1 MDKKQLEIR
10 NLGHLE
16 VRADENSR
24 KIEGC
29 AIVFDTPSVD
39 MGFREVIESTAIS
52 QDLIDNSDI
61 YLNFNHDDDKI
72 LGRWNKGHG
81 SLNIEL
87 REDGVWFSIDAP
99 KTDLGD
105 EVLEYLR
112 RGDVEK
118 CSFCFWIDYDDE
130 DAETWTYNE
139 GVALRT
145 IHKIAGLHDVSIVW
159 EPAYDTT
166 QVSARSLEKLNE
178 LRAKQEEEKKED
190 EPKKCES
197 KSEDEPKKCE
207 SKSEDEPKKCE
218 SKSEDEPKKC
228 ESKKEDEPNDK
239 PNDEPKDEPKDND
252 KDNDMDDPDDGKDN
266 PDNEEDNP
274 DEKEVEPK
282 PEDEPDKDKENTP
295 DKKEQKSKINTHN
308 IMSEKKFNLLSAI
321 RSIAENKPLDPEVQ
335 AVVDAGK
342 SEMRNAGLSVNGQLQ
357 IPSESRAAV
366 TVTAEGEDVVVT
378 DFANI
383 LEPLRTKNV
392 LAESGAHLLTG
403 LVGDLQIPAMGAE
416 NVNWE
421 GETDQAQDGAS
432 TFTNVKLTPHRLSAY
447 IDISKQFLV
456 QDSLGAE
463 ALIRR
468 DLVNAIQSKLEATIF
483 STDAADGSKPAGIFN
498 GVSPTKVTDFKGLCT
513 LESDV
518 EDANFYAPSKYIV
531 SPKAKAA
538 MRAMAKSTKSTQLV
552 LEGDNIDGVPVLS
565 TGHIAKNTFAYGD
578 WSQLYVGQ
586 WGAIDLTV
594 DPYTKAAAGQVRL
607 VINAF
612 FDFKLVR
619 PKAVVYGTTAGE

>member
-1 MDKKQLEIR
+1 MNKEQQLEVR
-10 NLGHLE
+10 NLGNLQLRQE
-16 VRADENSR
+16 GDSR
-24 KIEGC
+24 LIEGC
-29 AIVFDTPSVD
+29 AIVFNSVSED
-39 MGFREVIESTAIS
+39 LGFREIIESTAIT

-81 SLNIEL
+81 SLNVEL
-87 REDGVWFSIDAP
+87 RKDGVYFSIEAP
-99 KTDLGD
+99 KNDLGD
-105 EVLEYLR
+105 TVLEYLK
-112 RGDVEK
+112 RGDVDK
-118 CSFCFWIDYDDE
+118 CSFCFWIDCDDE
-130 DAETWTYNE
+130 EAETWTYE
-139 GVALRT
+139 DGIAIRT
-145 IHKIAGLHDVSIVW
+145 IHKIAGLHDLSIVW
-159 EPAYDTT
+159 TPAYSETT
-166 QVSARSLEKLNE
+166 VSARALDKLNE
-178 LRAKQEEEKKED
+178 LKEKKED
-190 EPKKCES
+190 EPKKCESNSEDERKKCES
-197 KSEDEPKKCE
+197 KSEDEPKK
-207 SKSEDEPKKCE
+207 DEPQNEPE

-228 ESKKEDEPNDK
+228 ESKKEDEPT
-239 PNDEPKDEPKDND
+239 DEPKDEPKDD
-252 KDNDMDDPDDGKDN
+252 DPDNDMDDPDDDKDDTDN
-266 PDNEEDNP
+266 TEDTPDD
-274 DEKEVEPK
+274 KEV
-282 PEDEPDKDKENTP
+282 DPDKDKEDNKEDNP

-366 TVTAEGEDVVVT
+366 TVTTEGEDVVVT

-403 LVGDLQIPAMGAE
+403 LIGDLQIPAMGAE

-421 GETDQAQDGAS
+421 GETDPATDGAS

-483 STDAADGSKPAGIFN
+483 STDAADGSKPAGIFH
-498 GVSPTKVTDFKGLCT
+498 GVTPTKVTDFKGLCT

-552 LEGDNIDGVPVLS
+552 LEGDNIDGTPVLS
-565 TGHIAKNTFAYGD
+565 TGHIAKDTFAYGD

-594 DPYTKAAAGQVRL
+594 DPYTKAADGQVRL
-607 VINAF
+607 VVNCF

>member
-1 MDKKQLEIR
+1 MHKEQLEVR
-10 NLGHLE
+10 NLGNLQLRQE
-16 VRADENSR
+16 GDSR
-24 KIEGC
+24 LIEGC
-29 AIVFDTPSVD
+29 AIVFNSVSED
-39 MGFREVIESTAIS
+39 LGFREIIERGAITQELLDS
-52 QDLIDNSDI
+52 SDI
-61 YLNFNHDDDKI
+61 FLNFNHDDSRI
-72 LGRWNKGHG
+72 LGRSNCGKG
-81 SLNIEL
+81 SLNVEL
-87 REDGVWFSIDAP
+87 REDGVYFSIEAP
-99 KTDLGD
+99 ETSLGD
-105 EVLEYLR
+105 EVLAYLK

-118 CSFCFWIDYDDE
+118 CSFCFWMDPDDE
-130 DAETWTYNE
+130 EAETWTYE
-139 GVALRT
+139 DGVALRT
-145 IHKIAGLHDVSIVW
+145 IHKIAGLHDLSIVW
-159 EPAYDTT
+159 TPAYSETT
-166 QVSARSLEKLNE
+166 VSARSLEKLNE
-178 LRAKQEEEKKED
+178 LRAKQEEEEH
-190 EPKKCES
+190 KKCES
-197 KSEDEPKKCE
+197 KSEDEPKKDEETPKSDEPQNEPE
-207 SKSEDEPKKCE
+207 SKSEDTPEP
-218 SKSEDEPKKC
+218 D
-228 ESKKEDEPNDK
+228 KEN
-239 PNDEPKDEPKDND
+239 
-252 KDNDMDDPDDGKDN
+252 DPDDDKDDTDN
-266 PDNEEDNP
+266 PEDTP
-274 DEKEVEPK
+274 DDKEV
-282 PEDEPDKDKENTP
+282 DPDKDKEDKEDNP

-357 IPSESRAAV
+357 IPAESRAAV

-392 LAESGAHLLTG
+392 LAESGAHILTG

-421 GETDQAQDGAS
+421 GETDPAQDGAS

-447 IDISKQFLV
+447 IDVSKQFLV

-483 STDAADGSKPAGIFN
+483 SADAGDGSKPAGIFN

-513 LESDV
+513 LESNV
-518 EDANFYAPSKYIV
+518 EDANFYGPAKYIV

-552 LEGDNIDGVPVLS
+552 MEGDNIDGTPVLS
-565 TGHIAKNTFAYGD
+565 TGHMAKDTFAYGD

-594 DPYTKAAAGQVRL
+594 DPYTKAGDGQVRL

-619 PKAVVYGTTAGE
+619 PKAVAYGTTAGE

>member
-1 MDKKQLEIR
+1 MNKQLEKR
-10 NLGHLE
+10 SFELR
-16 VRADENSR
+16 VQNSDSR
-24 KIEGC
+24 LITGK
-29 AIVFDTPSVD
+29 AICFDSMSED
-39 MGFREVIESTAIS
+39 LGFREIISKGAIT
-52 QDLIDNSDI
+52 QELIDSSDI
-61 YLNFNHDDDKI
+61 YFTFNHSMDKV
-72 LGRWNKGHG
+72 LARWNKGEG
-81 SLNIEL
+81 SLKIEL
-87 REDGVWFSIDAP
+87 KDDGVYFSTEAP
-99 KTDLGD
+99 NTDLGN
-105 EVLEYLR
+105 EVLEYIR
-112 RGDVEK
+112 RGDANK
-118 CSFCFWIDYDDE
+118 CSFAFYMSGNDE
-130 DAETWTYNE
+130 DETWTKTE
-139 GVALRT
+139 DGEVLRT
-145 IHKIAGLHDVSIVW
+145 INHIAGLCDVSVVFN
-159 EPAYDTT
+159 PAYDETT
-166 QVSARSLEKLNE
+166 VSARSLEKLNE
-178 LRAKQEEEKKED
+178 LRAKQEEDKEKKED

-207 SKSEDEPKKCE
+207 SKSEDEPT
-218 SKSEDEPKKC
+218 D
-228 ESKKEDEPNDK
+228 D
-239 PNDEPKDEPKDND
+239 PKDEPKDDD
-252 KDNDMDDPDDGKDN
+252 KDNDMDNPDDDKDDTDN
-266 PDNEEDNP
+266 PENTP
-274 DEKEVEPK
+274 DDKEV
-282 PEDEPDKDKENTP
+282 DPDKDKEDKEDNP
-295 DKKEQKSKINTHN
+295 DKKEQKSKINKHN

-357 IPSESRAAV
+357 IPAETRAAV
-366 TVTAEGEDVVVT
+366 TVTTEGEDVVVT

-392 LAESGAHLLTG
+392 LVESGAHILTG

-421 GETDQAQDGAS
+421 GETDPAQDGAS

-468 DLVNAIQSKLEATIF
+468 DLVAAIQSKLESTIF

-498 GVSPTKVTDFKGLCT
+498 GVTPTKVTDFKGLCT

-552 LEGDNIDGVPVLS
+552 MEGDNIDGTPVLS
-565 TGHIAKNTFAYGD
+565 TGHIAKDTFAYGD

-594 DPYTKAAAGQVRL
+594 DPYTKAADGQVRL
-607 VINAF
+607 VVNCF

>member
-1 MDKKQLEIR
+1 MDKKQQLEIR
-10 NLGHLE
+10 NLGNLQLRQE
-16 VRADENSR
+16 GDSR
-24 KIEGC
+24 LIEGC
-29 AIVFDTPSVD
+29 AIVFNSVSED
-39 MGFREVIESTAIS
+39 LGFREIIESTAIS

-81 SLNIEL
+81 SLNVEL
-87 REDGVWFSIDAP
+87 RKNGVYFSIEAP
-99 KTDLGD
+99 KNDLGD
-105 EVLEYLR
+105 TVLEYLK
-112 RGDVEK
+112 RGDVDK
-118 CSFCFWIDYDDE
+118 CSFCFWIDHDDE
-130 DAETWTYNE
+130 EAETWTYE
-139 GVALRT
+139 DGVAIRT
-145 IHKIAGLHDVSIVW
+145 IHKIAGLHDLSIVW
-159 EPAYDTT
+159 TPAYSETT
-166 QVSARSLEKLNE
+166 VSARSLEKLNE
-178 LRAKQEEEKKED
+178 LRAKQEEDKEKKED

-197 KSEDEPKKCE
+197 KSEDEPT
-207 SKSEDEPKKCE
+207 D
-218 SKSEDEPKKC
+218 D
-228 ESKKEDEPNDK
+228 
-239 PNDEPKDEPKDND
+239 PKDEPKDDD
-252 KDNDMDDPDDGKDN
+252 KDNDMDNPDDDKDDTDN
-266 PDNEEDNP
+266 PENTP
-274 DEKEVEPK
+274 DDKEV
-282 PEDEPDKDKENTP
+282 DPDKDKEDKEDNP

-357 IPSESRAAV
+357 IPAETRAAV
-366 TVTAEGEDVVVT
+366 TVTTEGEDVVVT

-392 LAESGAHLLTG
+392 LVDSGAHILTG

-421 GETDQAQDGAS
+421 GETDPAQDGAS

-468 DLVNAIQSKLEATIF
+468 DLVAAIQSKLESTIF
-483 STDAADGSKPAGIFN
+483 STDATDGSKPAGIFN
-498 GVSPTKVTDFKGLCT
+498 GVTPTKVTDFKGLCT

-518 EDANFYAPSKYIV
+518 EDANFYGPAKYIV

-552 LEGDNIDGVPVLS
+552 MEGDNIDGTPVLS
-565 TGHIAKNTFAYGD
+565 TGHIAKDTFAYGD

-594 DPYTKAAAGQVRL
+594 DPYTKAADGQVRL
-607 VINAF
+607 VVNCF

-619 PKAVVYGTTAGE
+619 PKAVVYGTTAAV

>member
-1 MDKKQLEIR
+1 MNKEQLEIR
-10 NLGHLE
+10 NLGNLQLRQE
-16 VRADENSR
+16 GDSR
-24 KIEGC
+24 LIEGC
-29 AIVFDTPSVD
+29 AIVFNSVSED
-39 MGFREVIESTAIS
+39 LGFREIIESTAIS

-81 SLNIEL
+81 SLNVEL
-87 REDGVWFSIDAP
+87 RKNGVYFSIEAP
-99 KTDLGD
+99 KNDLGD
-105 EVLEYLR
+105 TVLEYLK
-112 RGDVEK
+112 RGDVDK
-118 CSFCFWIDYDDE
+118 CSFCFWIDHDDE
-130 DAETWTYNE
+130 EAETWTYE
-139 GVALRT
+139 DGVAIRT
-145 IHKIAGLHDVSIVW
+145 IHKIAGLHDLSIVW
-159 EPAYDTT
+159 TPAYSETT
-166 QVSARSLEKLNE
+166 VSARSLEKLNE
-178 LRAKQEEEKKED
+178 LRAKQEEDKEKKED

-207 SKSEDEPKKCE
+207 SKSEDEPK
-218 SKSEDEPKKC
+218 DEPT
-228 ESKKEDEPNDK
+228 DEPND
-239 PNDEPKDEPKDND
+239 D
-252 KDNDMDDPDDGKDN
+252 KDNDMDDPDDDKDN
-266 PDNEEDNP
+266 PDNEENTP
-274 DEKEVEPK
+274 DDKEV
-282 PEDEPDKDKENTP
+282 DPDKDKEDKETKS
-295 DKKEQKSKINTHN
+295 KKENKHN
-308 IMSEKKFNLLSAI
+308 IMEKKFNLLSAI
-321 RSIAENKPLDPEVQ
+321 RSVAEGKPMDDATQ
-335 AVVDAGK
+335 AVIDAGK
-342 SEMRNAGLSVNGQLQ
+342 SEMRSAGVSMTGQIQ
-357 IPSESRAAV
+357 IPVENRAAV
-366 TVTAEGEDVVVT
+366 TVTTEGEDVVVT

-383 LEPLRTKNV
+383 LDPLRTKNV
-392 LAESGAHLLTG
+392 LADSGANILTG

-421 GETDQAQDGAS
+421 GETDDAQDGAG

-447 IDISKQFLV
+447 IDVSKQFLV

-468 DLVNAIQSKLEATIF
+468 DLVNAIQAKLEDTIF
-483 STDAADGSKPAGIFN
+483 GTEAAEGGRPAGIFN

-518 EDANFYAPSKYIV
+518 EDANFYGPAKYIV

-552 LEGDNIDGVPVLS
+552 MEGDNIDGTPVLS
-565 TGHIAKNTFAYGD
+565 TGHIAKDTFAYGD

-619 PKAVVYGTTAGE
+619 PKAVVYGTTAAE

>member
-1 MDKKQLEIR
+1 MDKQLEKRSFELRVQNSDSRLIT
-10 NLGHLE
+10 GK
-16 VRADENSR
+16 AICFDSMSEN
-24 KIEGC
+24 I
-29 AIVFDTPSVD
+29 
-39 MGFREVIESTAIS
+39 GFREIISKGAIT
-52 QDLIDNSDI
+52 QELIDSSDI
-61 YLNFNHDDDKI
+61 YFTFNHSMDKV
-72 LGRWNKGHG
+72 LARWNKGEG
-81 SLNIEL
+81 SLKIEL
-87 REDGVWFSIDAP
+87 KDDGVYFSTEAP
-99 KTDLGD
+99 NTDLGN
-105 EVLEYLR
+105 EVLEYIR
-112 RGDVEK
+112 RGDANK
-118 CSFCFWIDYDDE
+118 CSFAFYMSGNDE
-130 DAETWTYNE
+130 DETWTKTE
-139 GVALRT
+139 DGEVLRT
-145 IHKIAGLHDVSIVW
+145 INHIAGLCDVSVVFT
-159 EPAYDTT
+159 PAYDETT
-166 QVSARSLEKLNE
+166 VSARSLEKLNE
-178 LRAKQEEEKKED
+178 LREKKED
-190 EPKKCES
+190 EPQ
-197 KSEDEPKKCE
+197 
-207 SKSEDEPKKCE
+207 
-218 SKSEDEPKKC
+218 KC
-228 ESKKEDEPNDK
+228 ESKKEDEPNDEPQK
-239 PNDEPKDEPKDND
+239 CESKKEEEPQNEPESKSEDTPEPDKENDTDDD
-252 KDNDMDDPDDGKDN
+252 KDDTDN
-266 PDNEEDNP
+266 PEDNP
-274 DEKEVEPK
+274 DDKEV
-282 PEDEPDKDKENTP
+282 DPDKDKDEDSKDKETKS
-295 DKKEQKSKINTHN
+295 KKENKHN
-308 IMSEKKFNLLSAI
+308 IMEKNFSILRAI

-357 IPSESRAAV
+357 IPAETRAAV

-421 GETDQAQDGAS
+421 GETDPAQDGAS

-483 STDAADGSKPAGIFN
+483 STDAADGSKPAGIFH
-498 GVSPTKVTDFKGLCT
+498 GVTPTKVTDFKGLCT

-565 TGHIAKNTFAYGD
+565 TGHIAKDTFAYGD

-594 DPYTKAAAGQVRL
+594 DPYTKAADGQVRL
-607 VINAF
+607 VVNCF

>member
-29 AIVFDTPSVD
+29 AIVFNQPSVD

-61 YLNFNHDDDKI
+61 YLNFNHDDDRI

-87 REDGVWFSIDAP
+87 RENGVWFSIDAP

-105 EVLEYLR
+105 EVLEYLK
-112 RGDVEK
+112 RGDVDK
-118 CSFCFWIDYDDE
+118 CSFCFWMDPDDE
-130 DAETWTYNE
+130 EAETWTYE
-139 GVALRT
+139 DGVALRT

-178 LRAKQEEEKKED
+178 LRAKQEEDKEKKED

-197 KSEDEPKKCE
+197 NSEDEPKKCE
-207 SKSEDEPKKCE
+207 SKSEDEPK
-218 SKSEDEPKKC
+218 DEPT
-228 ESKKEDEPNDK
+228 DEPND
-239 PNDEPKDEPKDND
+239 D
-252 KDNDMDDPDDGKDN
+252 KDNDMDDPDDDKDN
-266 PDNEEDNP
+266 PDNEENTP
-274 DEKEVEPK
+274 DDKEV
-282 PEDEPDKDKENTP
+282 DPDKDKEDKETKS
-295 DKKEQKSKINTHN
+295 KKENKHN
-308 IMSEKKFNLLSAI
+308 IMEKKFNLLSAI
-321 RSIAENKPLDPEVQ
+321 RSVAEGKPMDDATQ
-335 AVVDAGK
+335 AVIDAGK
-342 SEMRNAGLSVNGQLQ
+342 SEMRSAGVSMTGQIQ
-357 IPSESRAAV
+357 IPVENRAAV

-383 LEPLRTKNV
+383 LDPLRTKNV
-392 LAESGAHLLTG
+392 LADSGANILTG

-421 GETDQAQDGAS
+421 GETDDAQDGAGI
-432 TFTNVKLTPHRLSAY
+432 FTNVKLTPHRLSAY
-447 IDISKQFLV
+447 IDVSKQFLV

-468 DLVNAIQSKLEATIF
+468 DLVNAIQAKLEDTIF
-483 STDAADGSKPAGIFN
+483 GTEAAEGGRPAGIFN
-498 GVSPTKVTDFKGLCT
+498 GLTPTKVTDFKGLCT

-518 EDANFYAPSKYIV
+518 EDANFYGPAKYIV

-552 LEGDNIDGVPVLS
+552 MEGDNIDGTPVLS
-565 TGHIAKNTFAYGD
+565 TGHIAKDTFAYGD

-594 DPYTKAAAGQVRL
+594 DPYTKAADGQVRL
-607 VINAF
+607 VVNCF

-619 PKAVVYGTTAGE
+619 PKAVVYGTTAAV

>member
-39 MGFREVIESTAIS
+39 MGFREVIESTAIT

-112 RGDVEK
+112 RGDVDK
-118 CSFCFWIDYDDE
+118 CSFCFWMDLDDE
-130 DAETWTYNE
+130 EAETWTYE
-139 GVALRT
+139 DGVALRT
-145 IHKIAGLHDVSIVW
+145 IHKIAGLHDLSIVW

-178 LRAKQEEEKKED
+178 LRAKQEEDKEKKEDDPKKED
-190 EPKKCES
+190 EPKKDEPQNEPESKSEGEHKKCES
-197 KSEDEPKKCE
+197 KSEDEPK
-207 SKSEDEPKKCE
+207 DEPT
-218 SKSEDEPKKC
+218 
-228 ESKKEDEPNDK
+228 
-239 PNDEPKDEPKDND
+239 DEPKDEPKDD
-252 KDNDMDDPDDGKDN
+252 DPDNDMDDPDDDKDDT
-266 PDNEEDNP
+266 DNEENTP
-274 DEKEVEPK
+274 DDKEV
-282 PEDEPDKDKENTP
+282 DPDKDKEDNKEDNP

-357 IPSESRAAV
+357 IPAEARAAV

-392 LAESGAHLLTG
+392 LVESGAHILTG

-421 GETDQAQDGAS
+421 GETDPAQDGAS

-518 EDANFYAPSKYIV
+518 EDANFYGPAKYIV

-565 TGHIAKNTFAYGD
+565 TGHIAKDTFAYGD

-594 DPYTKAAAGQVRL
+594 DPYTKAADGQVRL
-607 VINAF
+607 VVNCF

>member
-1 MDKKQLEIR
+1 MHKEQLEVR
-10 NLGHLE
+10 NLGNLQLRQE
-16 VRADENSR
+16 GDSR
-24 KIEGC
+24 LIEGC
-29 AIVFDTPSVD
+29 AIVFNSVSED
-39 MGFREVIESTAIS
+39 LGFREIIESTAIT

-81 SLNIEL
+81 SLNVEL
-87 REDGVWFSIDAP
+87 RKDGVYFSIEAP
-99 KTDLGD
+99 KNDLGD
-105 EVLEYLR
+105 TVLEYLK
-112 RGDVEK
+112 RGDVDK
-118 CSFCFWIDYDDE
+118 CSFCFWIDCDDE
-130 DAETWTYNE
+130 EAETWTYE
-139 GVALRT
+139 DGVAIRT
-145 IHKIAGLHDVSIVW
+145 IHKIAGLHDLSIVW
-159 EPAYDTT
+159 TPAYAETT
-166 QVSARSLEKLNE
+166 VSARSLEKLNE
-178 LRAKQEEEKKED
+178 LRSKQEEDKEKKED
-190 EPKKCES
+190 EPKKCESNSEDERKKCES
-197 KSEDEPKKCE
+197 KSEDEPKKEDEPQNEPE
-207 SKSEDEPKKCE
+207 SKSEDEPK
-218 SKSEDEPKKC
+218 DEPT
-228 ESKKEDEPNDK
+228 DEPQ
-239 PNDEPKDEPKDND
+239 DEPKDDDP
-252 KDNDMDDPDDGKDN
+252 DNDMDDTDD
-266 PDNEEDNP
+266 
-274 DEKEVEPK
+274 
-282 PEDEPDKDKENTP
+282 DKDDTDNQENTP

-357 IPSESRAAV
+357 IPAETRAAV
-366 TVTAEGEDVVVT
+366 TVTTEGEDVVVT

-403 LVGDLQIPAMGAE
+403 LIGDLQIPAMGAE

-421 GETDQAQDGAS
+421 GETDQATDGAS

-552 LEGDNIDGVPVLS
+552 LEGDNIDGTPVLS
-565 TGHIAKNTFAYGD
+565 TGHMAKDTFAYGD

-594 DPYTKAAAGQVRL
+594 DPYTKAADGQVRL

>member
-1 MDKKQLEIR
+1 MNKQLEVR
-10 NLGHLE
+10 SLGNLELRQEG
-16 VRADENSR
+16 DSR
-24 KIEGC
+24 RIEGR
-29 AIVFDTPSVD
+29 AIVFDSPSVD
-39 MGFREVIESTAIS
+39 MGFTEIIKRGAIT
-52 QDLIDNSDI
+52 QELIDSSDI
-61 YLNFNHDDDKI
+61 FLNFNHDDNRI
-72 LGRWNKGHG
+72 LGRSNCGKG
-81 SLNIEL
+81 SLNVEL
-87 REDGVWFSIDAP
+87 REDCVYFSIEAP
-99 KTDLGD
+99 ETSLGD
-105 EVLEYLR
+105 EVLAYLK
-112 RGDVEK
+112 RGDVNK
-118 CSFCFWIDYDDE
+118 CSFCFWMSGNDE
-130 DAETWTYNE
+130 DETWSKSEDGTIT
-139 GVALRT
+139 RT
-145 IHKIAGLHDVSIVW
+145 INHIAGLHDLSIVW
-159 EPAYDTT
+159 NPAYDKTT
-166 QVSARSLEKLNE
+166 VSARSLEKLNE
-178 LRAKQEEEKKED
+178 LREKKED
-190 EPKKCES
+190 EPNKEDEPQKCES
-197 KSEDEPKKCE
+197 KKEDDPQ
-207 SKSEDEPKKCE
+207 
-218 SKSEDEPKKC
+218 KC
-228 ESKKEDEPNDK
+228 ESKKEDEPQNEPESKSEDTPEPDK
-239 PNDEPKDEPKDND
+239 ENN
-252 KDNDMDDPDDGKDN
+252 PDDDKDN
-266 PDNEEDNP
+266 PDNQENTP
-274 DEKEVEPK
+274 DDKEVEPK
-282 PEDEPDKDKENTP
+282 PEDEPDKDKEDNP

-357 IPSESRAAV
+357 IPAETRAAV

-378 DFANI
+378 DFTNI

-392 LAESGAHLLTG
+392 LVESGAHILTG

-421 GETDQAQDGAS
+421 GETDPAQDGAS

-468 DLVNAIQSKLEATIF
+468 DLVAAIQSKLEATIF

-498 GVSPTKVTDFKGLCT
+498 GKVATNVTDFKGLCT

-518 EDANFYAPSKYIV
+518 EDANFYGPAKYIV

-552 LEGDNIDGVPVLS
+552 MEGDNIDGTPVLS
-565 TGHIAKNTFAYGD
+565 TGHMAKDTFAYGD

-594 DPYTKAAAGQVRL
+594 DPYTKAADGQVRL
-607 VINAF
+607 VVNCF

>member
-39 MGFREVIESTAIS
+39 MGFTEVIERSAIT
-52 QDLIDNSDI
+52 QELIDNSDI
-61 YLNFNHDDDKI
+61 YLNFNHDDNKI
-72 LGRWNKGHG
+72 LGRWNKGAG

-105 EVLEYLR
+105 EVLEYLK

-118 CSFCFWIDYDDE
+118 CSFCFWMDFDDE

-159 EPAYDTT
+159 NPAYDAT

-178 LRAKQEEEKKED
+178 LRAKQEEDKDEDTPKDDKDKKD
-190 EPKKCES
+190 EPKKEEEPQNEPES
-197 KSEDEPKKCE
+197 KSEDEPK
-207 SKSEDEPKKCE
+207 D
-218 SKSEDEPKKC
+218 D
-228 ESKKEDEPNDK
+228 
-239 PNDEPKDEPKDND
+239 D
-252 KDNDMDDPDDGKDN
+252 KDNDMDNPDNDKDN
-266 PDNEEDNP
+266 QDNEEDTP
-274 DEKEVEPK
+274 DDKEV
-282 PEDEPDKDKENTP
+282 DPDKDKDEDPKDKETKS
-295 DKKEQKSKINTHN
+295 KKENKHN
-308 IMSEKKFNLLSAI
+308 IMEKKFNLLSAI
-321 RSIAENKPLDPEVQ
+321 RSVAEGKPMDDATQ
-335 AVVDAGK
+335 AVIDAGK
-342 SEMRNAGLSVNGQLQ
+342 SEMRSAGVSMTGQIQ
-357 IPSESRAAV
+357 IPVENRASV

-383 LEPLRTKNV
+383 LDPLRTKNV
-392 LAESGAHLLTG
+392 LADSGANILTG

-421 GETDQAQDGAS
+421 GETDEAQDGAG

-447 IDISKQFLV
+447 IDVSKQFLV

-468 DLVNAIQSKLEATIF
+468 DLVNAIQAKLEDTIF
-483 STDAADGSKPAGIFN
+483 GTEAAEGGRPAGIFN
-498 GVSPTKVTDFKGLCT
+498 GVTATPVTDFKTLCA
-513 LESDV
+513 LESNV
-518 EDANFYAPSKYIV
+518 EDANFYGPAKYIV

-552 LEGDNIDGVPVLS
+552 MEGDNIDGTPVLS
-565 TGHIAKNTFAYGD
+565 TGHIAKDTFAYGD

-619 PKAVVYGTTAGE
+619 PKAVVLGTTAAE

>member
-1 MDKKQLEIR
+1 MDKKQQLEIR
-10 NLGHLE
+10 NLGNLQLRQE
-16 VRADENSR
+16 GDSR
-24 KIEGC
+24 LIEGC
-29 AIVFDTPSVD
+29 AIVFNSVSED
-39 MGFREVIESTAIS
+39 LGFREIIESTAIS

-81 SLNIEL
+81 SLNVEL
-87 REDGVWFSIDAP
+87 RKNGVYFSIEAP
-99 KTDLGD
+99 KNDLGD
-105 EVLEYLR
+105 TVLEYLK
-112 RGDVEK
+112 RGDVDK
-118 CSFCFWIDYDDE
+118 CSFCFWIDHDDE
-130 DAETWTYNE
+130 EAETWTYE
-139 GVALRT
+139 DGVAIRT
-145 IHKIAGLHDVSIVW
+145 IHKIAGLHDLSIVW
-159 EPAYDTT
+159 TPAYSETT
-166 QVSARSLEKLNE
+166 VSARSLEKLNE
-178 LRAKQEEEKKED
+178 LRAKQEEDKEKKED

-197 KSEDEPKKCE
+197 KSEDEPT
-207 SKSEDEPKKCE
+207 D
-218 SKSEDEPKKC
+218 D
-228 ESKKEDEPNDK
+228 
-239 PNDEPKDEPKDND
+239 PKDEPKDDD
-252 KDNDMDDPDDGKDN
+252 KDNDMDNPDDDKDDTDN
-266 PDNEEDNP
+266 PENTP
-274 DEKEVEPK
+274 DDKEV
-282 PEDEPDKDKENTP
+282 DPDKDKEDKEDNP

-357 IPSESRAAV
+357 IPAETRAAV
-366 TVTAEGEDVVVT
+366 TVTTEGEDVVVT

-392 LAESGAHLLTG
+392 LVESGAHILTG

-421 GETDQAQDGAS
+421 GETDPAQDGAS

-468 DLVNAIQSKLEATIF
+468 DLVAAIQSKLESTIF
-483 STDAADGSKPAGIFN
+483 STDATDGSKPAGIFH
-498 GVSPTKVTDFKGLCT
+498 GVTPTKVTDFKGLCT

-552 LEGDNIDGVPVLS
+552 MEGDNIDGTPVLS
-565 TGHIAKNTFAYGD
+565 TGHIAKDTFAYGD

-594 DPYTKAAAGQVRL
+594 DPYTKAADGQVRL
-607 VINAF
+607 VVNCF

-619 PKAVVYGTTAGE
+619 PKAVVYGTTAAV

>member
-1 MDKKQLEIR
+1 MDKKQQLEIR
-10 NLGHLE
+10 NLGNLQLRQE
-16 VRADENSR
+16 GDSR
-24 KIEGC
+24 LIEGC
-29 AIVFDTPSVD
+29 AIVFNSVSED
-39 MGFREVIESTAIS
+39 LGFREIIESTAIS

-81 SLNIEL
+81 SLNVEL
-87 REDGVWFSIDAP
+87 RKDGVYFSIEAP
-99 KTDLGD
+99 KNDLGD
-105 EVLEYLR
+105 TVLEYLK
-112 RGDVEK
+112 RGDVDK
-118 CSFCFWIDYDDE
+118 CSFCFWIDHDDE
-130 DAETWTYNE
+130 EAETWTYE
-139 GVALRT
+139 DGVAIRT
-145 IHKIAGLHDVSIVW
+145 IHKIAGLHDLSIVW
-159 EPAYDTT
+159 TPAYSETT
-166 QVSARSLEKLNE
+166 VSARSLEKLNE
-178 LRAKQEEEKKED
+178 LRAKQEEDKEKKED

-197 KSEDEPKKCE
+197 KSEDEPT
-207 SKSEDEPKKCE
+207 D
-218 SKSEDEPKKC
+218 D
-228 ESKKEDEPNDK
+228 
-239 PNDEPKDEPKDND
+239 PKDEPKDDD
-252 KDNDMDDPDDGKDN
+252 KDNDMDNPDDDKDDTDN
-266 PDNEEDNP
+266 PENTP
-274 DEKEVEPK
+274 DDKEV
-282 PEDEPDKDKENTP
+282 DPDKDKEDKEDNP

-357 IPSESRAAV
+357 IPAETRAAV

-392 LAESGAHLLTG
+392 LVDSGAHILTG

-421 GETDQAQDGAS
+421 GETDPAQDGAS

-468 DLVNAIQSKLEATIF
+468 DLVAAIQSKLESTIF

-498 GVSPTKVTDFKGLCT
+498 GVTPTKVTDFKGLCT

-552 LEGDNIDGVPVLS
+552 MEGDNIDGTPVLS
-565 TGHIAKNTFAYGD
+565 TGHIAKDTFAYGD

-594 DPYTKAAAGQVRL
+594 DPYTKAADGQVRL
-607 VINAF
+607 VVNCF

-619 PKAVVYGTTAGE
+619 PKAVVYGTTAAQ

>member
-1 MDKKQLEIR
+1 MDKKQQLEIR
-10 NLGHLE
+10 NLGNLQLRQE
-16 VRADENSR
+16 GDSR
-24 KIEGC
+24 LIEGC
-29 AIVFDTPSVD
+29 AIVFNSVSED
-39 MGFREVIESTAIS
+39 LGFREIIESTAIS

-81 SLNIEL
+81 SLNVEL
-87 REDGVWFSIDAP
+87 RKDGVYFSIEAP
-99 KTDLGD
+99 KNDLGD
-105 EVLEYLR
+105 TVLEYLK
-112 RGDVEK
+112 RGDVDK
-118 CSFCFWIDYDDE
+118 CSFCFWIDHDDE
-130 DAETWTYNE
+130 EAETWTYE
-139 GVALRT
+139 DGVAIRT
-145 IHKIAGLHDVSIVW
+145 IHKIAGLHDLSIVW
-159 EPAYDTT
+159 TPAYSETT
-166 QVSARSLEKLNE
+166 VSARSLEKLNE
-178 LRAKQEEEKKED
+178 LRAKQEEDKEKKED

-207 SKSEDEPKKCE
+207 SKSKDEPT
-218 SKSEDEPKKC
+218 
-228 ESKKEDEPNDK
+228 DEPND
-239 PNDEPKDEPKDND
+239 D
-252 KDNDMDDPDDGKDN
+252 KDNDMDNPDDDKDDTDN
-266 PDNEEDNP
+266 PENTP
-274 DEKEVEPK
+274 DDKEV
-282 PEDEPDKDKENTP
+282 DPDKDKEDKEDNP

-357 IPSESRAAV
+357 IPAETRAAV
-366 TVTAEGEDVVVT
+366 TVTTEGEDVVVT

-392 LAESGAHLLTG
+392 LVESGAHILTG

-421 GETDQAQDGAS
+421 GETDPAQDGAS

-468 DLVNAIQSKLEATIF
+468 DLVAAIQSKLESTIF

-498 GVSPTKVTDFKGLCT
+498 GVTPTKVTDFKGLCT

-552 LEGDNIDGVPVLS
+552 MEGDNIDGTPVLS
-565 TGHIAKNTFAYGD
+565 TGHIAKDTFAYGD

-594 DPYTKAAAGQVRL
+594 DPYTKAADGQVRL
-607 VINAF
+607 VVNAF

-619 PKAVVYGTTAGE
+619 PKAVVYGTTAAA

>member
-39 MGFREVIESTAIS
+39 MGFTEVIEHSAIT
-52 QDLIDNSDI
+52 QELIDNSDI
-61 YLNFNHDDDKI
+61 YLNFNHDDNKI

-105 EVLEYLR
+105 EVLEYLK
-112 RGDVEK
+112 RGDVDK
-118 CSFCFWIDYDDE
+118 CSFCFWMDLDDE
-130 DAETWTYNE
+130 EAETWTYE
-139 GVALRT
+139 DGVALRT

-159 EPAYDTT
+159 EPAYDAT

-178 LRAKQEEEKKED
+178 LRAKQEEDKEKKED

-197 KSEDEPKKCE
+197 KSEDEPK
-207 SKSEDEPKKCE
+207 DEPT
-218 SKSEDEPKKC
+218 
-228 ESKKEDEPNDK
+228 
-239 PNDEPKDEPKDND
+239 DEPKDEPKDDD

-266 PDNEEDNP
+266 TDNP
-274 DEKEVEPK
+274 EDTPDDKEV
-282 PEDEPDKDKENTP
+282 DPDKDKEDKENTP

-321 RSIAENKPLDPEVQ
+321 RSVAEGKPMDDATQ
-335 AVVDAGK
+335 AVIDAGK
-342 SEMRNAGLSVNGQLQ
+342 SEMRSAGVSMTGQIQ
-357 IPSESRAAV
+357 IPVENRAAV

-392 LAESGAHLLTG
+392 LADSGANILTG

-421 GETDQAQDGAS
+421 GETDEAQDGAG

-447 IDISKQFLV
+447 IDVSKQFLV

-468 DLVNAIQSKLEATIF
+468 DLVNAIQAKLEDTIF
-483 STDAADGSKPAGIFN
+483 GTEAAEGGRPAGIFN
-498 GVSPTKVTDFKGLCT
+498 GVTPTPITDFKSLVT
-513 LESDV
+513 LESNV
-518 EDANFYAPSKYIV
+518 EDANFYGPAKYIV

-552 LEGDNIDGVPVLS
+552 MEGDNIDGTPVLS
-565 TGHIAKNTFAYGD
+565 TGHIAKDTFAYGD

-619 PKAVVYGTTAGE
+619 PKAVVLGTTAGE

>member
-1 MDKKQLEIR
+1 MTKEQ
-10 NLGHLE
+10 LE
-16 VRADENSR
+16 VRSLGNLELRQEGDSR
-24 KIEGC
+24 RIEGR
-29 AIVFDTPSVD
+29 AIVFDSPSVD
-39 MGFREVIESTAIS
+39 MGFTEIIKRGAITQELLDS
-52 QDLIDNSDI
+52 SDI
-61 YLNFNHDDDKI
+61 FLNFNHDDSRI
-72 LGRWNKGHG
+72 LGRSNCGKG
-81 SLNIEL
+81 SLNVEL
-87 REDGVWFSIDAP
+87 REDCVYFSIEAP
-99 KTDLGD
+99 ETSLGD
-105 EVLEYLR
+105 EVLAYLK
-112 RGDVEK
+112 RGDVNK
-118 CSFCFWIDYDDE
+118 CSFCFWMSGNDE
-130 DAETWTYNE
+130 DETWSKSEDGTIT
-139 GVALRT
+139 RT
-145 IHKIAGLHDVSIVW
+145 INHIAGLHDLSIVW
-159 EPAYDTT
+159 NPAYDQTT
-166 QVSARSLEKLNE
+166 VSARSLERLNE
-178 LRAKQEEEKKED
+178 LREKKED
-190 EPKKCES
+190 EPKK
-197 KSEDEPKKCE
+197 EDDPQKCE
-207 SKSEDEPKKCE
+207 SKKEDDPQ
-218 SKSEDEPKKC
+218 KC
-228 ESKKEDEPNDK
+228 ESKKEDEPQN
-239 PNDEPKDEPKDND
+239 EPKSEDTPEPD
-252 KDNDMDDPDDGKDN
+252 KKNNPDDDEH
-266 PDNEEDNP
+266 DEDNP
-274 DEKEVEPK
+274 ENTPDDKEVEPK
-282 PEDEPDKDKENTP
+282 PEDEPDKDKEDKEDNP

-357 IPSESRAAV
+357 IPAETRAAV

-392 LAESGAHLLTG
+392 LVESGAHILTG

-421 GETDQAQDGAS
+421 GETDPAQDGAS

-565 TGHIAKNTFAYGD
+565 TGHIAKDTFAYGD

-594 DPYTKAAAGQVRL
+594 DPYTKAADGQVRL
-607 VINAF
+607 VVNCF

>member
-1 MDKKQLEIR
+1 MNKQLEKRSFELRVQNSDSRLITGKAICFDSMSE
-10 NLGHLE
+10 NL
-16 VRADENSR
+16 
-24 KIEGC
+24 
-29 AIVFDTPSVD
+29 
-39 MGFREVIESTAIS
+39 GFREIISKGAIT
-52 QDLIDNSDI
+52 QELIDSSDI
-61 YLNFNHDDDKI
+61 YFTFNHSMDKV
-72 LGRWNKGHG
+72 LARWNKGEG
-81 SLNIEL
+81 SLKIEL
-87 REDGVWFSIDAP
+87 KDDGVYFSTEAP
-99 KTDLGD
+99 NTDLGNQ
-105 EVLEYLR
+105 VLEYIR
-112 RGDVEK
+112 RGDANK
-118 CSFCFWIDYDDE
+118 CSFAFYMSGNDE
-130 DAETWTYNE
+130 DETWTKTE
-139 GVALRT
+139 DGEVLRT
-145 IHKIAGLHDVSIVW
+145 INHIAGLCDVSVVFN
-159 EPAYDTT
+159 PAYSETT
-166 QVSARSLEKLNE
+166 VSARALDKLNE
-178 LRAKQEEEKKED
+178 LKEKKED
-190 EPKKCES
+190 EPKKCESKSEDELKKDEPQNEPES

-207 SKSEDEPKKCE
+207 SKSEDEPK
-218 SKSEDEPKKC
+218 
-228 ESKKEDEPNDK
+228 NDD
-239 PNDEPKDEPKDND
+239 P
-252 KDNDMDDPDDGKDN
+252 DNDMDDPDDDKDD
-266 PDNEEDNP
+266 PDNEENTP
-274 DEKEVEPK
+274 DDKEVDPK
-282 PEDEPDKDKENTP
+282 PEDEPDKDKEDKENNP
-295 DKKEQKSKINTHN
+295 DKKEQKSKIENKHN
-308 IMSEKKFNLLSAI
+308 IMEKNFSILRAI

-392 LAESGAHLLTG
+392 LVDSGAHILTG

-421 GETDQAQDGAS
+421 GETDPATDGAS

-498 GVSPTKVTDFKGLCT
+498 GVTPTKVTDFKGLCT

-518 EDANFYAPSKYIV
+518 EDANFYGPSKYIV

-565 TGHIAKNTFAYGD
+565 TGHIAKDTFAYGD

-594 DPYTKAAAGQVRL
+594 DPYTKAADGQVRL
-607 VINAF
+607 VVNCF

>member
-24 KIEGC
+24 RIEGC
-29 AIVFDTPSVD
+29 AIVFNQPSVD

-61 YLNFNHDDDKI
+61 YLNFNHDDKKI

-105 EVLEYLR
+105 EVLEYLK
-112 RGDVEK
+112 RGDVDK
-118 CSFCFWIDYDDE
+118 CSFCFWMDLDDE
-130 DAETWTYNE
+130 EAETWTYE
-139 GVALRT
+139 DGVALRT
-145 IHKIAGLHDVSIVW
+145 IHKIAGLHDVSVVW

-166 QVSARSLEKLNE
+166 QVSARSLEKLKE
-178 LRAKQEEEKKED
+178 LREKQEEDKDKEKKDED
-190 EPKKCES
+190 TPK
-197 KSEDEPKKCE
+197 
-207 SKSEDEPKKCE
+207 
-218 SKSEDEPKKC
+218 
-228 ESKKEDEPNDK
+228 
-239 PNDEPKDEPKDND
+239 DEPKDEPKKGESKSEDTPKDND
-252 KDNDMDDPDDGKDN
+252 KDNPDDKKDT
-266 PDNEEDNP
+266 PKDD
-274 DEKEVEPK
+274 DKEV
-282 PEDEPDKDKENTP
+282 DPDKDEEPKDKDEDPKDKETKSKKEN
-295 DKKEQKSKINTHN
+295 KHN
-308 IMSEKKFNLLSAI
+308 IMEKKFNLLSAI
-321 RSIAENKPLDPEVQ
+321 RSVAEGKPMDDATQ
-335 AVVDAGK
+335 AVIDAGK
-342 SEMRNAGLSVNGQLQ
+342 NEMRSAGVSMNGQIQ
-357 IPSESRAAV
+357 IPVENRAAI

-383 LEPLRTKNV
+383 LDPLRTKNV
-392 LAESGAHLLTG
+392 LADSGANILTG
-403 LVGDLQIPAMGAE
+403 LVGDLQIPSMTAE

-421 GETDQAQDGAS
+421 GETDEAEDGAG
-432 TFTNVKLTPHRLSAY
+432 TFANVKLTPHRLSAY
-447 IDISKQFLV
+447 IDVSKQFLV

-468 DLVNAIQSKLEATIF
+468 DLVNAIQSKLEDTIF
-483 STDAADGSKPAGIFN
+483 STDVAAAGKPAGIFA
-498 GVSPTKVTDFKGLCT
+498 GVTPTKVTDFKGLVT

-518 EDANFYAPSKYIV
+518 EDANFYGPAKYIV

-552 LEGDNIDGVPVLS
+552 MEGDNIDGTPVLS

-594 DPYTKAAAGQVRL
+594 DPYTKAGSGQVRL

-619 PKAVVYGTTAGE
+619 DKAVVYGTTAAE

>member
-39 MGFREVIESTAIS
+39 IGFTEVIERSAIT
-52 QDLIDNSDI
+52 QELIDNSDI
-61 YLNFNHDDDKI
+61 YLNFNHDDNKI

-105 EVLEYLR
+105 EVLEYLK

-118 CSFCFWIDYDDE
+118 CSFCFWIDFDDE

-139 GVALRT
+139 GAALRT

-159 EPAYDTT
+159 NPAYDAT

-178 LRAKQEEEKKED
+178 LREKQEEDKEKKED

-197 KSEDEPKKCE
+197 KSEDEPK
-207 SKSEDEPKKCE
+207 DEPT
-218 SKSEDEPKKC
+218 
-228 ESKKEDEPNDK
+228 
-239 PNDEPKDEPKDND
+239 DEPKDEPKDDD
-252 KDNDMDDPDDGKDN
+252 KDNDMDDPDDDKDDKDN
-266 PDNEEDNP
+266 PEDTP
-274 DEKEVEPK
+274 DDKEV
-282 PEDEPDKDKENTP
+282 DPDKDKEDKENNP

-392 LAESGAHLLTG
+392 LVDSGAHILTG

-421 GETDQAQDGAS
+421 GETDPATDGAS

-468 DLVNAIQSKLEATIF
+468 DLVAAIQSKLESTIF
-483 STDAADGSKPAGIFN
+483 STDATDGSKPAGIFH
-498 GVSPTKVTDFKGLCT
+498 GVTPTNVTDFKGLCA

-518 EDANFYAPSKYIV
+518 EDANFYGPAKYIV

-594 DPYTKAAAGQVRL
+594 DPYTKAADGQVRL
-607 VINAF
+607 VVNCF

-619 PKAVVYGTTAGE
+619 PKAVVLGTTAAE

>member
-1 MDKKQLEIR
+1 MDKVL
-10 NLGHLE
+10 
-16 VRADENSR
+16 A
-24 KIEGC
+24 
-29 AIVFDTPSVD
+29 
-39 MGFREVIESTAIS
+39 
-52 QDLIDNSDI
+52 
-61 YLNFNHDDDKI
+61 
-72 LGRWNKGHG
+72 RWNKGEG
-81 SLNIEL
+81 SLKIEL
-87 REDGVWFSIDAP
+87 KDDGVYFSTEAP
-99 KTDLGD
+99 NTDLGN
-105 EVLEYLR
+105 EVLEYIR
-112 RGDVEK
+112 RGDANK
-118 CSFCFWIDYDDE
+118 CSFAFYMSGNDE
-130 DAETWTYNE
+130 DETWTKTE
-139 GVALRT
+139 DGEVLRT
-145 IHKIAGLHDVSIVW
+145 INHIAGLCDVSVVFN
-159 EPAYDTT
+159 PAYDETT
-166 QVSARSLEKLNE
+166 VSARSLEKLNE
-178 LRAKQEEEKKED
+178 LRAKQEEDKEKKED

-207 SKSEDEPKKCE
+207 SKSEDEPT
-218 SKSEDEPKKC
+218 D
-228 ESKKEDEPNDK
+228 D
-239 PNDEPKDEPKDND
+239 PKDEPKDDD
-252 KDNDMDDPDDGKDN
+252 KDNDMDNPDDDKDDTDN
-266 PDNEEDNP
+266 PENTP
-274 DEKEVEPK
+274 DDKEV
-282 PEDEPDKDKENTP
+282 DPDKDKEDKEDNP
-295 DKKEQKSKINTHN
+295 DKKEQKSKINKHN

-357 IPSESRAAV
+357 IPAETRAAV
-366 TVTAEGEDVVVT
+366 TVTTEGEDVVVT

-392 LAESGAHLLTG
+392 LVDSGAHILTG

-421 GETDQAQDGAS
+421 GETDPAQDGAS

-468 DLVNAIQSKLEATIF
+468 DLVAAIQSKLESTIF

-498 GVSPTKVTDFKGLCT
+498 GVTPTKVTDFKGLCT

-552 LEGDNIDGVPVLS
+552 MEGDNIDGTPVLS
-565 TGHIAKNTFAYGD
+565 TGHIAKDTFAYGD

-594 DPYTKAAAGQVRL
+594 DPYTKAADGQVRL
-607 VINAF
+607 VVNCF

-619 PKAVVYGTTAGE
+619 PKAVVYGTTAAV

>member
-1 MDKKQLEIR
+1 MDKKQQLEIR
-10 NLGHLE
+10 NLGNLQLRQE
-16 VRADENSR
+16 GDSR
-24 KIEGC
+24 LIEGC
-29 AIVFDTPSVD
+29 AIVFNSVSED
-39 MGFREVIESTAIS
+39 LGFREIIESTAIS

-81 SLNIEL
+81 SLNVEL
-87 REDGVWFSIDAP
+87 RKNGVYFSIEAP
-99 KTDLGD
+99 KNDLGD
-105 EVLEYLR
+105 TVLEYLK
-112 RGDVEK
+112 RGDVDK
-118 CSFCFWIDYDDE
+118 CSFCFWIDHDDE
-130 DAETWTYNE
+130 EAETWTYE
-139 GVALRT
+139 DGVAIRT
-145 IHKIAGLHDVSIVW
+145 IHKIAGLHDLSIVW
-159 EPAYDTT
+159 TPAYSETT
-166 QVSARSLEKLNE
+166 VSARSLEKLNE
-178 LRAKQEEEKKED
+178 LRAKQEEDKEKKED

-207 SKSEDEPKKCE
+207 SKSEDEPT
-218 SKSEDEPKKC
+218 D
-228 ESKKEDEPNDK
+228 D
-239 PNDEPKDEPKDND
+239 PKDEPKDDD
-252 KDNDMDDPDDGKDN
+252 KDNDMDNPDDDKDDTDN
-266 PDNEEDNP
+266 PENTP
-274 DEKEVEPK
+274 DDKEV
-282 PEDEPDKDKENTP
+282 DPDKDKEDKEDNP

-357 IPSESRAAV
+357 IPAETRAAV

-392 LAESGAHLLTG
+392 LVDSGAHILTG

-421 GETDQAQDGAS
+421 GETDPAQDGAS

-468 DLVNAIQSKLEATIF
+468 DLVAAIQSKLESTIF
-483 STDAADGSKPAGIFN
+483 STDATDGSKPAGIFN
-498 GVSPTKVTDFKGLCT
+498 GVTPTKVTDFKGLCT

-518 EDANFYAPSKYIV
+518 EDANFYGPAKYIV

-552 LEGDNIDGVPVLS
+552 MEGDNIDGTTVLS
-565 TGHIAKNTFAYGD
+565 TGHIAKDTFAYGD

-594 DPYTKAAAGQVRL
+594 DPYTKAADGQVRL
-607 VINAF
+607 VVNCF

-619 PKAVVYGTTAGE
+619 PKAVVYGTTAAV

>member
-1 MDKKQLEIR
+1 MHKEQ
-10 NLGHLE
+10 LE
-16 VRADENSR
+16 VRSLGNLELRQEGDSR
-24 KIEGC
+24 LIEGC
-29 AIVFDTPSVD
+29 AIVFNSVSED
-39 MGFREVIESTAIS
+39 LGFREIIESTAIT

-72 LGRWNKGHG
+72 LGRSNCGKG
-81 SLNIEL
+81 SLNVEL
-87 REDGVWFSIDAP
+87 RKDGVYFSIEAP
-99 KTDLGD
+99 KNDLGD
-105 EVLEYLR
+105 TVLEYLK
-112 RGDVEK
+112 RGDVDK
-118 CSFCFWIDYDDE
+118 CSFCFWVDPDDE
-130 DAETWTYNE
+130 EAETWTYE
-139 GVALRT
+139 DGIAIRT
-145 IHKIAGLHDVSIVW
+145 IHKIAGLHDLSIVW
-159 EPAYDTT
+159 NPAYSETT
-166 QVSARSLEKLNE
+166 VSARSLEKLNE

-190 EPKKCES
+190 EPQ
-197 KSEDEPKKCE
+197 
-207 SKSEDEPKKCE
+207 
-218 SKSEDEPKKC
+218 KC
-228 ESKKEDEPNDK
+228 ESKKEDEPQNEPESKSEDTPEPDK
-239 PNDEPKDEPKDND
+239 EN
-252 KDNDMDDPDDGKDN
+252 DPDDDKDN
-266 PDNEEDNP
+266 PDNPEDNP
-274 DEKEVEPK
+274 DDKEV
-282 PEDEPDKDKENTP
+282 DPDKDKDEDP
-295 DKKEQKSKINTHN
+295 KDKETKSKINTHN

-421 GETDQAQDGAS
+421 GETDPSQDGAS

-468 DLVNAIQSKLEATIF
+468 DLVNAIQSKLESTIF

-498 GVSPTKVTDFKGLCT
+498 GVTPTKVTDFKGLCT

-565 TGHIAKNTFAYGD
+565 TGHIAKDTFAYGD

-594 DPYTKAAAGQVRL
+594 DPYTKAADGQVRL
-607 VINAF
+607 VVNCF

>member
-1 MDKKQLEIR
+1 MDKQLEKRSFELRVQNSDSRLIT
-10 NLGHLE
+10 GK
-16 VRADENSR
+16 AICFDSMSEN
-24 KIEGC
+24 I
-29 AIVFDTPSVD
+29 
-39 MGFREVIESTAIS
+39 GFREIISKGAIT
-52 QDLIDNSDI
+52 QELIDSSDI
-61 YLNFNHDDDKI
+61 YFTFNHSMDKV
-72 LGRWNKGHG
+72 LARWNKGEG
-81 SLNIEL
+81 SLKIEL
-87 REDGVWFSIDAP
+87 KDDGVYFSTEAP
-99 KTDLGD
+99 NTDLGN
-105 EVLEYLR
+105 EVLEYIR
-112 RGDVEK
+112 RGDANK
-118 CSFCFWIDYDDE
+118 CSFAFYMSGNDE
-130 DAETWTYNE
+130 DETWTKTE
-139 GVALRT
+139 DGEVLRT
-145 IHKIAGLHDVSIVW
+145 INHIAGLCDVSVVFT
-159 EPAYDTT
+159 PAYDETT
-166 QVSARSLEKLNE
+166 VSARSLEKLNE
-178 LRAKQEEEKKED
+178 LREKKED
-190 EPKKCES
+190 EPQ
-197 KSEDEPKKCE
+197 
-207 SKSEDEPKKCE
+207 
-218 SKSEDEPKKC
+218 KC
-228 ESKKEDEPNDK
+228 ESKKEDEPNDEPQK
-239 PNDEPKDEPKDND
+239 CESKKEEEPQNEPESKSEDTPEPDKENDTDDD
-252 KDNDMDDPDDGKDN
+252 KDDTDN
-266 PDNEEDNP
+266 PEDNP
-274 DEKEVEPK
+274 DDKEV
-282 PEDEPDKDKENTP
+282 DPDKDKDEDSKDKETKS
-295 DKKEQKSKINTHN
+295 KKENKHN
-308 IMSEKKFNLLSAI
+308 IMEKNFSILRAI

-357 IPSESRAAV
+357 IPAETRAAV

-421 GETDQAQDGAS
+421 GETDPAQDGAS

-552 LEGDNIDGVPVLS
+552 LEGDNIDGTPVLS
-565 TGHIAKNTFAYGD
+565 TGHMAKDTFAYGD

-594 DPYTKAAAGQVRL
+594 DPYTKAADGQVRL
-607 VINAF
+607 VVNCF

-619 PKAVVYGTTAGE
+619 PKAVVYGTTAAD

>member
-1 MDKKQLEIR
+1 MNKEQLEIR
-10 NLGHLE
+10 SLGNLELRQEG
-16 VRADENSR
+16 DSR
-24 KIEGC
+24 LIEGC
-29 AIVFDTPSVD
+29 AIVFNSVSED
-39 MGFREVIESTAIS
+39 LGFREIIESTAIS

-72 LGRWNKGHG
+72 IGRSNCGKG

-87 REDGVWFSIDAP
+87 KKDGVYFSIEAP
-99 KTDLGD
+99 KNDLGD
-105 EVLEYLR
+105 TVLEYLR

-118 CSFCFWIDYDDE
+118 CSFCFWVDPDDE
-130 DAETWTYNE
+130 EAETWTYE
-139 GVALRT
+139 DGIAIRT
-145 IHKIAGLHDVSIVW
+145 IHKIAGLHDLSIVW
-159 EPAYDTT
+159 NRAYSETT
-166 QVSARSLEKLNE
+166 VSARALEKLNE
-178 LRAKQEEEKKED
+178 LRAKQEEDKEKKED
-190 EPKKCES
+190 EPKNEDEPQKCES
-197 KSEDEPKKCE
+197 KNEDEPQ
-207 SKSEDEPKKCE
+207 
-218 SKSEDEPKKC
+218 KC
-228 ESKKEDEPNDK
+228 ESKKEDDPQNEPESKSEDTPEPDK
-239 PNDEPKDEPKDND
+239 EN
-252 KDNDMDDPDDGKDN
+252 DPDDDKDN
-266 PDNEEDNP
+266 PDNEENTP
-274 DEKEVEPK
+274 DDKEVDS
-282 PEDEPDKDKENTP
+282 DEDKDNKDNKENTP

-421 GETDQAQDGAS
+421 GETDPAQDGAS

-483 STDAADGSKPAGIFN
+483 SADAADGSKPAGIFYN
-498 GVSPTKVTDFKGLCT
+498 VTPTKVTDFKGLCT

-518 EDANFYAPSKYIV
+518 EDANFYGPAKYIV

-565 TGHIAKNTFAYGD
+565 TGHIAKDTFAYGD

-594 DPYTKAAAGQVRL
+594 DPYTKAADGQVRL
-607 VINAF
+607 VVNCF

>member
-1 MDKKQLEIR
+1 MNKEQLEIR
-10 NLGHLE
+10 SLGNLELRQEG
-16 VRADENSR
+16 DSR
-24 KIEGC
+24 LIEGC
-29 AIVFDTPSVD
+29 AIVFNSVSED
-39 MGFREVIESTAIS
+39 LGFREIIESTAIS

-72 LGRWNKGHG
+72 LGRSNCGKG
-81 SLNIEL
+81 SLNVEL
-87 REDGVWFSIDAP
+87 RKNGVYFSIEAP
-99 KTDLGD
+99 KNDLGD
-105 EVLEYLR
+105 TVLEYLK
-112 RGDVEK
+112 RGDVDK
-118 CSFCFWIDYDDE
+118 CSFCFWVDPDDE
-130 DAETWTYNE
+130 EAETWTYE
-139 GVALRT
+139 DGIAIRT
-145 IHKIAGLHDVSIVW
+145 IHKIAGLHDLSIVW
-159 EPAYDTT
+159 NPAYSETT
-166 QVSARSLEKLNE
+166 VSARSLEKLNE

-197 KSEDEPKKCE
+197 KSEDEPN
-207 SKSEDEPKKCE
+207 DEPKKCE
-218 SKSEDEPKKC
+218 SKSEDEPK
-228 ESKKEDEPNDK
+228 
-239 PNDEPKDEPKDND
+239 
-252 KDNDMDDPDDGKDN
+252 DNDMDYPDDDKDN
-266 PDNEEDNP
+266 PDNPENNPDDKEVDPDKEDN
-274 DEKEVEPK
+274 
-282 PEDEPDKDKENTP
+282 P

-421 GETDQAQDGAS
+421 GETDPAQDGAS

-468 DLVNAIQSKLEATIF
+468 DLVAAIQSKLESTIF
-483 STDAADGSKPAGIFN
+483 STDAADGSKPAGIFH

-552 LEGDNIDGVPVLS
+552 LEGDNIDGTPVLS
-565 TGHIAKNTFAYGD
+565 TGHIAKDTFAYGD

-594 DPYTKAAAGQVRL
+594 DPYTKAADGQVRL
-607 VINAF
+607 VVNCF

>member
-1 MDKKQLEIR
+1 MHKEQLEVR
-10 NLGHLE
+10 NLGNLQLRQE
-16 VRADENSR
+16 GDSR
-24 KIEGC
+24 LIEGC
-29 AIVFDTPSVD
+29 AIVFDSVSED
-39 MGFREVIESTAIS
+39 LGFREIIDSTAIT
-52 QDLIDNSDI
+52 QELIDNSDI

-81 SLNIEL
+81 SLNVEL
-87 REDGVWFSIDAP
+87 RKDGVYFSIEAP
-99 KTDLGD
+99 KNDLGD
-105 EVLEYLR
+105 TVLEYLK
-112 RGDVEK
+112 RGDVDK
-118 CSFCFWIDYDDE
+118 CSFCFWIDCDDE
-130 DAETWTYNE
+130 EAETWTYE
-139 GVALRT
+139 DGVAIRT
-145 IHKIAGLHDVSIVW
+145 IHKIAGLHDLSIVW
-159 EPAYDTT
+159 TPAYSETT
-166 QVSARSLEKLNE
+166 VSARSLEKLNE
-178 LRAKQEEEKKED
+178 LRAKQEEDKEKKED

-197 KSEDEPKKCE
+197 NSEDDTKKCE
-207 SKSEDEPKKCE
+207 SKSEDEPK
-218 SKSEDEPKKC
+218 
-228 ESKKEDEPNDK
+228 DK
-239 PNDEPKDEPKDND
+239 PTDEPKDEPESKSEDTPEPD
-252 KDNDMDDPDDGKDN
+252 KENDPDDDKDDTDN
-266 PDNEEDNP
+266 PENTP
-274 DEKEVEPK
+274 DDKEV
-282 PEDEPDKDKENTP
+282 DPDKDKDEDPKDKETKS
-295 DKKEQKSKINTHN
+295 KKENKHN
-308 IMSEKKFNLLSAI
+308 IMEKKFNLLSAI
-321 RSIAENKPLDPEVQ
+321 RSVAEGKPMDDATQ
-335 AVVDAGK
+335 AVIDAGK
-342 SEMRNAGLSVNGQLQ
+342 SEMRSAGVSMTGQIQ
-357 IPSESRAAV
+357 IPVENRAAV
-366 TVTAEGEDVVVT
+366 TVTTEGEDVVVT

-383 LEPLRTKNV
+383 LDPLRTKNV
-392 LAESGAHLLTG
+392 LADSGANILTG

-421 GETDQAQDGAS
+421 GETDDAQDGAG

-447 IDISKQFLV
+447 IDVSKQFLV

-468 DLVNAIQSKLEATIF
+468 DLVNAIQAKLEDTIF
-483 STDAADGSKPAGIFN
+483 GTEAADGARPAGIFN
-498 GVSPTKVTDFKGLCT
+498 GVTPTKVTDFKGLCT

-518 EDANFYAPSKYIV
+518 EDANFYGPAKYIV

-552 LEGDNIDGVPVLS
+552 MEGDNIDGTPVLS

>member
-1 MDKKQLEIR
+1 MHKEQLEIR
-10 NLGHLE
+10 SLGNLELRQEG
-16 VRADENSR
+16 DSR
-24 KIEGC
+24 LIEGC
-29 AIVFDTPSVD
+29 AIVFNSVSED
-39 MGFREVIESTAIS
+39 LGFREIIESTAIS

-72 LGRWNKGHG
+72 LGRSNCGKG
-81 SLNIEL
+81 SLNVEL
-87 REDGVWFSIDAP
+87 RNDGVYFSIEAP
-99 KTDLGD
+99 KNDLGD
-105 EVLEYLR
+105 TVLEYLK
-112 RGDVEK
+112 RGDVDK
-118 CSFCFWIDYDDE
+118 CSFCFWVDPDDE
-130 DAETWTYNE
+130 EAETWTYE
-139 GVALRT
+139 DGIAIRT
-145 IHKIAGLHDVSIVW
+145 IHKIAGLHDLSIVW
-159 EPAYDTT
+159 NPAYSETT
-166 QVSARSLEKLNE
+166 VSARSLEKLNE

-197 KSEDEPKKCE
+197 N
-207 SKSEDEPKKCE
+207 
-218 SKSEDEPKKC
+218 SEDEPKKC
-228 ESKKEDEPNDK
+228 ESKKEDD
-239 PNDEPKDEPKDND
+239 PNDEPKDEPKDD
-252 KDNDMDDPDDGKDN
+252 DPDNDMDNPDDDKDN
-266 PDNEEDNP
+266 PDNEENTPDDKEVDP
-274 DEKEVEPK
+274 DE
-282 PEDEPDKDKENTP
+282 DKEDNKEDNP

-513 LESDV
+513 LESNV
-518 EDANFYAPSKYIV
+518 EDANFYGPAKYIV

-565 TGHIAKNTFAYGD
+565 TGHMAKDAFAYGD

-594 DPYTKAAAGQVRL
+594 DPYTKAADGQVRL
-607 VINAF
+607 VVNCF

>member
-1 MDKKQLEIR
+1 MDKKQQLEIR
-10 NLGHLE
+10 NLGNLQLRQE
-16 VRADENSR
+16 GDSR
-24 KIEGC
+24 LIEGC
-29 AIVFDTPSVD
+29 AIVFNSVSED
-39 MGFREVIESTAIS
+39 LGFREIIESTAIS

-81 SLNIEL
+81 SLNVEL
-87 REDGVWFSIDAP
+87 RKNGVYFSIEAP
-99 KTDLGD
+99 KNDLGD
-105 EVLEYLR
+105 TVLEYLK
-112 RGDVEK
+112 RGDVDK
-118 CSFCFWIDYDDE
+118 CSFCFWIDHDDE
-130 DAETWTYNE
+130 EAETWTYE
-139 GVALRT
+139 DGVAIRT
-145 IHKIAGLHDVSIVW
+145 IHKIAGLHDLSIVW
-159 EPAYDTT
+159 TPAYSETT
-166 QVSARSLEKLNE
+166 VSARSLEKLNE
-178 LRAKQEEEKKED
+178 LRAKQEEDKEKKED

-207 SKSEDEPKKCE
+207 SKSEDEPT
-218 SKSEDEPKKC
+218 D
-228 ESKKEDEPNDK
+228 D
-239 PNDEPKDEPKDND
+239 PKDEPKDDD
-252 KDNDMDDPDDGKDN
+252 KDNDMDNPDDDKDDTDN
-266 PDNEEDNP
+266 PENTP
-274 DEKEVEPK
+274 DDKEV
-282 PEDEPDKDKENTP
+282 DPDKDKEDKEDNP
-295 DKKEQKSKINTHN
+295 DKKEQKSKINKHN

-357 IPSESRAAV
+357 IPAETRAAV
-366 TVTAEGEDVVVT
+366 TVTTEGEDVVVT

-392 LAESGAHLLTG
+392 LVDSGAHILTG

-421 GETDQAQDGAS
+421 GETDPAQDGAS

-468 DLVNAIQSKLEATIF
+468 DLVAAIQSKLESTIF
-483 STDAADGSKPAGIFN
+483 STDATDGSKPAGIFN
-498 GVSPTKVTDFKGLCT
+498 GVTPTKVTDFKGLCT

-518 EDANFYAPSKYIV
+518 EDANFYGPAKYIV

-552 LEGDNIDGVPVLS
+552 MEGDNIDGTPVLS
-565 TGHIAKNTFAYGD
+565 TGHIAKDTFAYGD

-594 DPYTKAAAGQVRL
+594 DPYTKAADGQVRL
-607 VINAF
+607 VVNCF

-619 PKAVVYGTTAGE
+619 PKAVVYGTTAAV

>member
-1 MDKKQLEIR
+1 MNKEQLEIR
-10 NLGHLE
+10 SLGNLELRQEG
-16 VRADENSR
+16 DSR
-24 KIEGC
+24 LIEGC
-29 AIVFDTPSVD
+29 AIVFNSVSED
-39 MGFREVIESTAIS
+39 LGFREIIESNAIS

-72 LGRWNKGHG
+72 LGRSNCGKG
-81 SLNIEL
+81 SLNVEL
-87 REDGVWFSIDAP
+87 RKNGVYFSIEAP
-99 KTDLGD
+99 KNDLGAT
-105 EVLEYLR
+105 VLEYLK
-112 RGDVEK
+112 RGDVDK
-118 CSFCFWIDYDDE
+118 CSFCFWVDPDDE
-130 DAETWTYNE
+130 EAETWTYE
-139 GVALRT
+139 DGIAIRT
-145 IHKIAGLHDVSIVW
+145 IHKIAGLHDLSIVW
-159 EPAYDTT
+159 NPAYSETT
-166 QVSARSLEKLNE
+166 VSARSLEKLNE

-218 SKSEDEPKKC
+218 SKSEDEPN
-228 ESKKEDEPNDK
+228 DE
-239 PNDEPKDEPKDND
+239 PNDEPKDEPKDDD
-252 KDNDMDDPDDGKDN
+252 KDNDMDNPDDDKDN
-266 PDNEEDNP
+266 PDNEENTP
-274 DEKEVEPK
+274 DDKEV
-282 PEDEPDKDKENTP
+282 DPDKDKDEDPKDKETKS
-295 DKKEQKSKINTHN
+295 KKENKHN
-308 IMSEKKFNLLSAI
+308 IMEKKFNLLSAI
-321 RSIAENKPLDPEVQ
+321 RSVAEGKPMDDATQ
-335 AVVDAGK
+335 AVIDAGK
-342 SEMRNAGLSVNGQLQ
+342 NEMRSAGVSMTGQIQ
-357 IPSESRAAV
+357 IPVENRAAV

-383 LEPLRTKNV
+383 LDPLRTKNV
-392 LAESGAHLLTG
+392 LADSGANILTG

-421 GETDQAQDGAS
+421 GETDDAQDGAG
-432 TFTNVKLTPHRLSAY
+432 TFTNVKLTPHRISAY
-447 IDISKQFLV
+447 IDVSKQFLV

-468 DLVNAIQSKLEATIF
+468 DLVNAIQAKLEDTIF
-483 STDAADGSKPAGIFN
+483 GTEAAEGGRPAGIFN

-518 EDANFYAPSKYIV
+518 EDANFYGPAKYIV

-552 LEGDNIDGVPVLS
+552 MEGDNIDGTPVLS
-565 TGHIAKNTFAYGD
+565 TGHIAKDTFAYGD

-594 DPYTKAAAGQVRL
+594 DPYTKAGDGQVRL

-619 PKAVVYGTTAGE
+619 PKAVVYGTTAAD

>member
-1 MDKKQLEIR
+1 MNKEQLEIR
-10 NLGHLE
+10 NLGNLQLRQE
-16 VRADENSR
+16 GDSR
-24 KIEGC
+24 LIEGC
-29 AIVFDTPSVD
+29 AIVFNSVSED
-39 MGFREVIESTAIS
+39 LGFREIIESTAITQELLDS
-52 QDLIDNSDI
+52 SDI
-61 YLNFNHDDDKI
+61 FLNFNHDDSRI
-72 LGRWNKGHG
+72 LGRSNCGHG
-81 SLNIEL
+81 SLNVEL
-87 REDGVWFSIDAP
+87 RNDGVYFSIEAP
-99 KTDLGD
+99 KNDLGD
-105 EVLEYLR
+105 TVLEYLK
-112 RGDVEK
+112 RGDVDK
-118 CSFCFWIDYDDE
+118 CSFCFWIDCDDE
-130 DAETWTYNE
+130 EAETWTYE
-139 GVALRT
+139 DGVAIRT
-145 IHKIAGLHDVSIVW
+145 IHKIAGLHDLSIVW
-159 EPAYDTT
+159 TPAYSETT
-166 QVSARSLEKLNE
+166 VSARSLEKLNE
-178 LRAKQEEEKKED
+178 LRAKQEEDKEKKED

-197 KSEDEPKKCE
+197 NSEDDTKKCE
-207 SKSEDEPKKCE
+207 SKSEDEPT
-218 SKSEDEPKKC
+218 
-228 ESKKEDEPNDK
+228 
-239 PNDEPKDEPKDND
+239 DEPKDEPKDD
-252 KDNDMDDPDDGKDN
+252 DTDNDMGDTDDDKDDTDNPENTPDD
-266 PDNEEDNP
+266 
-274 DEKEVEPK
+274 KEV
-282 PEDEPDKDKENTP
+282 DPDKDKEDNKEDNP

-421 GETDQAQDGAS
+421 GETDPAQDGAS

-513 LESDV
+513 LESNV
-518 EDANFYAPSKYIV
+518 EDANFYGPAKYIV

-565 TGHIAKNTFAYGD
+565 TGHIAKDTFAYGD

-594 DPYTKAAAGQVRL
+594 DPYTKAADGQVRL
-607 VINAF
+607 VVNCF

>member
-1 MDKKQLEIR
+1 MHKEQ
-10 NLGHLE
+10 LE
-16 VRADENSR
+16 VRSLGNLELRQEGDSR
-24 KIEGC
+24 LIEGC
-29 AIVFDTPSVD
+29 AIVFNSVSED
-39 MGFREVIESTAIS
+39 LGFREIIESTAIS
-52 QDLIDNSDI
+52 QELIDNSDI

-72 LGRWNKGHG
+72 LGRSNCGKG
-81 SLNIEL
+81 SLNVEL
-87 REDGVWFSIDAP
+87 RNDGVYFSIEAP
-99 KTDLGD
+99 KNDLGD
-105 EVLEYLR
+105 TVLEYLK
-112 RGDVEK
+112 RGDVDK
-118 CSFCFWIDYDDE
+118 CSFCFWVDPDDE
-130 DAETWTYNE
+130 EAETWTYE
-139 GVALRT
+139 DGIAIRT
-145 IHKIAGLHDVSIVW
+145 IHKIAGLHDLSIVW
-159 EPAYDTT
+159 NPAYSETT
-166 QVSARSLEKLNE
+166 VSARSLEKLNE

-207 SKSEDEPKKCE
+207 SK
-218 SKSEDEPKKC
+218 
-228 ESKKEDEPNDK
+228 KEDEPNDD
-239 PNDEPKDEPKDND
+239 PNDDPKDEPKDND
-252 KDNDMDDPDDGKDN
+252 MDNPDDDKDN
-266 PDNEEDNP
+266 PDNEE
-274 DEKEVEPK
+274 
-282 PEDEPDKDKENTP
+282 NTP
-295 DKKEQKSKINTHN
+295 DDKEVDPDKEDKEDNKEDNPEKKEQKSKINTHN

-357 IPSESRAAV
+357 IPAETRAAV

-421 GETDQAQDGAS
+421 GETASCQDGAS

-498 GVSPTKVTDFKGLCT
+498 GKVATKVTDFKGLCT

-518 EDANFYAPSKYIV
+518 EDANFYGPAKYIV

-552 LEGDNIDGVPVLS
+552 MEGDNIDGTPVLS
-565 TGHIAKNTFAYGD
+565 TGHMAKDTFAYGD

-594 DPYTKAAAGQVRL
+594 DPYTKAADGQVRL
-607 VINAF
+607 VVNCF

-619 PKAVVYGTTAGE
+619 PKAVVYGTTAAD

>member
-24 KIEGC
+24 RIEGC
-29 AIVFDTPSVD
+29 AIVFNQPSVD

-61 YLNFNHDDDKI
+61 YLNFNHDDKKI

-105 EVLEYLR
+105 EVLEYLK
-112 RGDVEK
+112 RGDVDK
-118 CSFCFWIDYDDE
+118 CSFCFWMDFDDE
-130 DAETWTYNE
+130 EAETWTYE
-139 GVALRT
+139 DGVALRT
-145 IHKIAGLHDVSIVW
+145 IHKIAGLHDVSVVW
-159 EPAYDTT
+159 NPAYDTT

-178 LRAKQEEEKKED
+178 LREKKED
-190 EPKKCES
+190 EPKKDEP
-197 KSEDEPKKCE
+197 KKDEPNKKDEPKKEDEPKKGE
-207 SKSEDEPKKCE
+207 SKSE
-218 SKSEDEPKKC
+218 
-228 ESKKEDEPNDK
+228 
-239 PNDEPKDEPKDND
+239 DEPKDND
-252 KDNDMDDPDDGKDN
+252 KDNDKDN
-266 PDNEEDNP
+266 TNNDKDNKDNKDNTTPD
-274 DEKEVEPK
+274 KEVDQDK
-282 PEDEPDKDKENTP
+282 DSKDEDPKDKETKS
-295 DKKEQKSKINTHN
+295 KKENKHN
-308 IMSEKKFNLLSAI
+308 IMEKKFNLLSAI
-321 RSIAENKPLDPEVQ
+321 RSVAEGKPMDDATQ
-335 AVVDAGK
+335 AVIDAGK
-342 SEMRNAGLSVNGQLQ
+342 NEMRSAGVSMNGQIQ
-357 IPSESRAAV
+357 IPVENRAAI

-383 LEPLRTKNV
+383 LDPLRTKNV
-392 LAESGAHLLTG
+392 LADSGANIITG
-403 LVGDLQIPAMGAE
+403 LVGDLQIPSMTAE

-421 GETDQAQDGAS
+421 GETDEAQDGAGA
-432 TFTNVKLTPHRLSAY
+432 FANVKLTPHRLSAY
-447 IDISKQFLV
+447 IDVSKQFLV

-468 DLVNAIQSKLEATIF
+468 DLVNAIQAKLEDTIF
-483 STDAADGSKPAGIFN
+483 GTEAAEGGKPAGIFN
-498 GVSPTKVTDFKGLCT
+498 GVTPTKVTDFKGLVT

-518 EDANFYAPSKYIV
+518 EDANFYGPAKYIV

-552 LEGDNIDGVPVLS
+552 MEGDNIDGTPVLS
-565 TGHIAKNTFAYGD
+565 TGHIAKDTFAYGD

-619 PKAVVYGTTAGE
+619 PKAVVLGTTAAE

>member
-1 MDKKQLEIR
+1 MDKKQQLEIR
-10 NLGHLE
+10 NLGNLQLRQE
-16 VRADENSR
+16 GDSR
-24 KIEGC
+24 LIEGC
-29 AIVFDTPSVD
+29 AIVFNSVSED
-39 MGFREVIESTAIS
+39 LGFREIIESTAIS

-81 SLNIEL
+81 SLNVEL
-87 REDGVWFSIDAP
+87 RKNGVYFSIEAP
-99 KTDLGD
+99 KNDLGD
-105 EVLEYLR
+105 TVLEYLK
-112 RGDVEK
+112 RGDVDK
-118 CSFCFWIDYDDE
+118 CSFCFWIDHDDE
-130 DAETWTYNE
+130 EAETWTYE
-139 GVALRT
+139 DGVAIRT
-145 IHKIAGLHDVSIVW
+145 IHKIAGLHDLSIVW
-159 EPAYDTT
+159 TPAYSETT
-166 QVSARSLEKLNE
+166 VSARSLEKLNE
-178 LRAKQEEEKKED
+178 LRAKQEEDKEKKED

-197 KSEDEPKKCE
+197 KSEDEPT
-207 SKSEDEPKKCE
+207 D
-218 SKSEDEPKKC
+218 D
-228 ESKKEDEPNDK
+228 
-239 PNDEPKDEPKDND
+239 PKDEPKDDD
-252 KDNDMDDPDDGKDN
+252 KDNDMDNPDDDKDDTDN
-266 PDNEEDNP
+266 PENTP
-274 DEKEVEPK
+274 DDKEV
-282 PEDEPDKDKENTP
+282 DPDKDKEDKEDNP
-295 DKKEQKSKINTHN
+295 DKKEQKSKINKHN

-357 IPSESRAAV
+357 IPAETRAAV
-366 TVTAEGEDVVVT
+366 TVTTEGEDVVVT

-392 LAESGAHLLTG
+392 LVDSGAHILTG

-421 GETDQAQDGAS
+421 GETDPAQDGAS

-468 DLVNAIQSKLEATIF
+468 DLVAAIQSKLESTIF

-498 GVSPTKVTDFKGLCT
+498 GVTPTKVTDFKGLCT

-518 EDANFYAPSKYIV
+518 EDANFYGPAKYIV

-552 LEGDNIDGVPVLS
+552 MEGDNIDGTPVLS
-565 TGHIAKNTFAYGD
+565 TGHIAKDTFAYGD

-594 DPYTKAAAGQVRL
+594 DPYTKAADGQVRL
-607 VINAF
+607 VVNCF

-619 PKAVVYGTTAGE
+619 PKAVVYGTTAAV

>member
-1 MDKKQLEIR
+1 MNKEQLEIR
-10 NLGHLE
+10 SLGNLELRQEG
-16 VRADENSR
+16 DSR
-24 KIEGC
+24 LIEGC
-29 AIVFDTPSVD
+29 AIVFNSVSED
-39 MGFREVIESTAIS
+39 LGFREIIESTAIS
-52 QDLIDNSDI
+52 QELIDNSDI

-72 LGRWNKGHG
+72 LGRSNCGKG
-81 SLNIEL
+81 SLNVEL
-87 REDGVWFSIDAP
+87 RKDGVYFSIEAP
-99 KTDLGD
+99 KNDLGD
-105 EVLEYLR
+105 TVLEYLK
-112 RGDVEK
+112 RGDVDK
-118 CSFCFWIDYDDE
+118 CSFCFWVDPDDE
-130 DAETWTYNE
+130 EAETWTYE
-139 GVALRT
+139 DGIAIRT
-145 IHKIAGLHDVSIVW
+145 IHKIAGLHDLSIVW
-159 EPAYDTT
+159 NPAYSETT
-166 QVSARSLEKLNE
+166 VSARSLEKLNE

-197 KSEDEPKKCE
+197 NSEDEHKKCE
-207 SKSEDEPKKCE
+207 SKSEDEP
-218 SKSEDEPKKC
+218 
-228 ESKKEDEPNDK
+228 
-239 PNDEPKDEPKDND
+239 NDEPKDEPKDD
-252 KDNDMDDPDDGKDN
+252 DPDNDMDDTDDDKDDTDN
-266 PDNEEDNP
+266 PEDNP
-274 DEKEVEPK
+274 DDKEV
-282 PEDEPDKDKENTP
+282 DPDKDKDEDP
-295 DKKEQKSKINTHN
+295 KDKETKSKINTHN

-421 GETDQAQDGAS
+421 GETDPAQDGAS

-468 DLVNAIQSKLEATIF
+468 DLVAAIQSKLESTIF
-483 STDAADGSKPAGIFN
+483 STDATDGSKPAGIFYN
-498 GVSPTKVTDFKGLCT
+498 VTPTKVTDFKGLCT

-518 EDANFYAPSKYIV
+518 EDANFYAPAKYIV

-552 LEGDNIDGVPVLS
+552 LEGDNIDGTPVLS
-565 TGHIAKNTFAYGD
+565 TGHIAKDTFAYGD

-594 DPYTKAAAGQVRL
+594 DPYTKAADGQVRL
-607 VINAF
+607 VVNCF

>member
-1 MDKKQLEIR
+1 MNKEQLEKRSFELRVQNSDSRLIT
-10 NLGHLE
+10 GK
-16 VRADENSR
+16 AICFDSMSEN
-24 KIEGC
+24 I
-29 AIVFDTPSVD
+29 
-39 MGFREVIESTAIS
+39 GFREIISKGAID
-52 QDLIDNSDI
+52 QKLIDSSDI
-61 YLNFNHDDDKI
+61 YFTFNHSMDKV
-72 LGRWNKGHG
+72 LARWNKGEG
-81 SLNIEL
+81 SLKIEL
-87 REDGVWFSIDAP
+87 KDDGVYFSTEAP
-99 KTDLGD
+99 NTDLGN
-105 EVLEYLR
+105 EVLEYIR
-112 RGDVEK
+112 RGDANK
-118 CSFCFWIDYDDE
+118 CSFAFYMSGNDE
-130 DAETWTYNE
+130 DETWTKTE
-139 GVALRT
+139 DGEVLRT
-145 IHKIAGLHDVSIVW
+145 INHIAGLCDVSVVFN
-159 EPAYDTT
+159 PAYDETT
-166 QVSARSLEKLNE
+166 VSARSLEKLNE
-178 LRAKQEEEKKED
+178 LREKKDDEPKKED
-190 EPKKCES
+190 EPKKDEPQDEPES
-197 KSEDEPKKCE
+197 KSEDEPK
-207 SKSEDEPKKCE
+207 
-218 SKSEDEPKKC
+218 
-228 ESKKEDEPNDK
+228 
-239 PNDEPKDEPKDND
+239 
-252 KDNDMDDPDDGKDN
+252 DNDMDNPDDGKDN
-266 PDNEEDNP
+266 PDNEEDTP
-274 DEKEVEPK
+274 DDKEV
-282 PEDEPDKDKENTP
+282 DPDKDKDEDPKDKETKS
-295 DKKEQKSKINTHN
+295 KKENKHN
-308 IMSEKKFNLLSAI
+308 IMEKNFSILRAI

-421 GETDQAQDGAS
+421 GETDPAQDGAS

-498 GVSPTKVTDFKGLCT
+498 GKVATKVTDFKGLCT

-565 TGHIAKNTFAYGD
+565 TGHMAKDTFAYGD

-594 DPYTKAAAGQVRL
+594 DPYTKAADGQVRL
-607 VINAF
+607 VVNCF

-619 PKAVVYGTTAGE
+619 DKAIVYGTTAGE

>member
-1 MDKKQLEIR
+1 MNKQLEKR
-10 NLGHLE
+10 SFELR
-16 VRADENSR
+16 VQNSDSR
-24 KIEGC
+24 LITGK
-29 AIVFDTPSVD
+29 AICFDSMSED
-39 MGFREVIESTAIS
+39 LGFREIISKGAIT
-52 QDLIDNSDI
+52 QELIDSSDI
-61 YLNFNHDDDKI
+61 YFTFNHSMDKV
-72 LGRWNKGHG
+72 LARWNKGEG
-81 SLNIEL
+81 SLKIEL
-87 REDGVWFSIDAP
+87 KDDGVYFSTEAP
-99 KTDLGD
+99 NTDLGN
-105 EVLEYLR
+105 EVLEYIR
-112 RGDVEK
+112 RGDANK
-118 CSFCFWIDYDDE
+118 CSFAFYMSGNDE
-130 DAETWTYNE
+130 DETWTKTE
-139 GVALRT
+139 DGEVLRT
-145 IHKIAGLHDVSIVW
+145 INHIAGLCDVSVVFN
-159 EPAYDTT
+159 PAYDETT
-166 QVSARSLEKLNE
+166 VSARSLEKLNE
-178 LRAKQEEEKKED
+178 LRAKQEEDKEKKED

-197 KSEDEPKKCE
+197 KSEDEPT
-207 SKSEDEPKKCE
+207 D
-218 SKSEDEPKKC
+218 D
-228 ESKKEDEPNDK
+228 
-239 PNDEPKDEPKDND
+239 PKDEPKDDD
-252 KDNDMDDPDDGKDN
+252 KDNDMDNPDDDKDDTDN
-266 PDNEEDNP
+266 PENTP
-274 DEKEVEPK
+274 DDKEV
-282 PEDEPDKDKENTP
+282 DPDKDKEDKEDNP
-295 DKKEQKSKINTHN
+295 DKKEQKSKINKHN

-357 IPSESRAAV
+357 IPAETRAAV
-366 TVTAEGEDVVVT
+366 TVTTEGEDVVVT

-392 LAESGAHLLTG
+392 LVESGAHILTG

-421 GETDQAQDGAS
+421 GETDPAQDGAS

-468 DLVNAIQSKLEATIF
+468 DLVAAIQSKLESTIF

-498 GVSPTKVTDFKGLCT
+498 GVTPTKVTDFKGLCT

-552 LEGDNIDGVPVLS
+552 MEGDNIDGTPVLS
-565 TGHIAKNTFAYGD
+565 TGHIAKDTFAYGD

-594 DPYTKAAAGQVRL
+594 DPYTKAADGQVRL
-607 VINAF
+607 VVNCF

-619 PKAVVYGTTAGE
+619 PKAVVYGTTAAV